1 MSNERRRYDAGF
13 KARVALEAIKGVKTI
28 AELSSEYKIHSTQ
41 IQGWKKLLQVG
52 TVSIFQDGRKHKEEI
67 RNEEL
72 VDRLYNK
79 IGQLEV
85 ELDFYSA
92 HQNGATCAQINGA
105 REEHEVVLISFQVEV
120 CDYRN
125 ALRVS
130 FQSWRGGRSRW
141 TLG

>member
-85 ELDFYSA
+85 ELDF
-92 HQNGATCAQINGA
+92 
-105 REEHEVVLISFQVEV
+105 VKKK
-120 CDYRN
+120 D
-125 ALRVS
+125 
-130 FQSWRGGRSRW
+130 SRYFW
-141 TLG
+141 QRHGS